1 MSGELY
7 LRNNQR
13 TRSINR
19 RLLRWLIR
27 DLLTDL
33 LQQEDFDLT
42 VHLVGKRQ
50 MTRLNETHLRHSGS
64 TDVITFGYSDA
75 KSTEH
80 LSGEIFVCVDEAE
93 TQSRRFRTTW
103 TSELVRYIIHGL
115 LHIRGYDDQE
125 PTARRRMKREENR
138 LLKEIGT
145 RFGLSKLELKSRLL
159 M

>member
-7 LRNNQR
+7 LRNSQR

-19 RLLRWLIR
+19 RLLRWIIR
-27 DLLTDL
+27 DVLTDL

-42 VHLVGKRQ
+42 VHLIGKRQ
-50 MTRLNETHLRHSGS
+50 MTRLNETHLQHSGS
-64 TDVITFGYSDA
+64 TDVITFGYSNPE
-75 KSTEH
+75 STEP
-80 LSGEIFVCVDEAE
+80 LSGEIFVCVDEAM
-93 TQSRRFRTTW
+93 TQSKRFHTTW

-115 LHIRGYDDQE
+115 LHISGYDDLE

-138 LLKEIGT
+138 LLKAIGT
-145 RFGLSKLELKSRLL
+145 RFGLSKLEMKTRLS

>member
-19 RLLRWLIR
+19 RLLRWIIR
-27 DLLTDL
+27 SLLTDL

-42 VHLVGKRQ
+42 VHLVGQRQ
-50 MTRLNETHLRHSGS
+50 MTRLNETHLQHSGS

-75 KSTEH
+75 KSAEP
-80 LSGEIFVCVDEAE
+80 LSGEIFVCVDEAM
-93 TQSRRFRTTW
+93 TQSKRFRTTW

-115 LHIRGYDDQE
+115 LHIKGYDDQE

-138 LLKEIGT
+138 LLKEIGA
-145 RFGLSKLELKSRLL
+145 RFGLSKLELKTRLS